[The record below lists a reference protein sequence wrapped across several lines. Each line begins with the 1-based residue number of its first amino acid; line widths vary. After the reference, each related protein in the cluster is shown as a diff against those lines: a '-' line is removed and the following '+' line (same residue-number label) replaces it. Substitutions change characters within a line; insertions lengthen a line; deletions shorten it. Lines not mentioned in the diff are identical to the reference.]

1 MCDGRGPSDL
11 QVESDRMIPRCIACQ
26 QLIFR
31 NRVNVEIGNK
41 DGTNVQSFKIHE
53 RCTERFLE
61 MLSLKEGMIEWE
73 MIE

>member
-1 MCDGRGPSDL
+1 
-11 QVESDRMIPRCIACQ
+11 MIPRCIACR

-41 DGTNVQSFKIHE
+41 DGTDVQSFKIHS

-61 MLSLKEGMIEWE
+61 MLPLKEE

>member
-1 MCDGRGPSDL
+1 MEGSG
-11 QVESDRMIPRCIACQ
+11 MIPRCMACQ
-26 QLIFR
+26 KLIFR

-53 RCTERFLE
+53 KCTEKFLG
-61 MLSLKEGMIEWE
+61 MLPLEEE